1 MAAVQ
6 SVDPV
11 KLGQSLATISQAV
24 QFLKDSGKTPRILV
38 KIARNL
44 GDSLHG
50 QPIIRHFRNL
60 HPNACIVF
68 LCEQRYHGVHEYNGD
83 IDKLFLL
90 PNDLNPQ
97 TRMALWDPIKS
108 NKDIDIAIIPSI
120 NPFQYGHPEN
130 KWLDPHPNITTQYL
144 HNAGIKEPLGGRPVV
159 VNVDYNDRQWAD
171 NFLKKNNA
179 GPLLVGM
186 EYNSYSAP
194 LAWNAAAYSQFVQMV
209 KAKGWHCIS
218 FAGANEPLM
227 PGTLDARGATW
238 RQTVALISKVK
249 YMLGCSSGN
258 TMLAL
263 ASRPQPIIIELNPP
277 DDCRAD
283 QTGYIIPGNYACAV
297 MRPTPA
303 QVAALIEVKPAVG
316 P

>member
-6 SVDPV
+6 SVDPA
-11 KLGQSLATISQAV
+11 KFNQALATISQAV
-24 QFLKDSGKTPRILV
+24 QFLKQSGRTPRILV
-38 KIARNL
+38 KIARNM

-50 QPIIRHFRNL
+50 QPIIRHYRNL
-60 HPNACIVF
+60 YPNACIVF
-68 LCEQRYHGVHEYNGD
+68 LCEQKYHGVHEYNKD

-97 TRMALWDPIKS
+97 TRLALWDPIKT
-108 NKDIDIAIIPSI
+108 NKDIDIAVVPSI
-120 NPFQYGHPEN
+120 NPFQYAHPEN
-130 KWLDPHPNITTQYL
+130 KWLNPHPNIAAQYF
-144 HNAGIKEPLGGRPVV
+144 HNAGINGVPGPIVV
-159 VNVDYNDRQWAD
+159 DVDDNDRRWAD
-171 NFLKKNNA
+171 DFLKRNNA
-179 GPLLVGM
+179 GPRLIGI

-194 LAWNAAAYSQFVQMV
+194 LAWNAAQYGQFVQAV
-209 KAKGWHCIS
+209 KVKGWQCIS
-218 FAGANEPLM
+218 FAGVNESLL

-238 RQTVALISKVK
+238 RQTVALISKTK

-263 ASRPQPIIIELNPP
+263 ASRPQPILIELNPP

-283 QTGYIIPGNYACAV
+283 GTGYVVPGNHAIAV
-297 MRPTPA
+297 MKPQPS
-303 QVAALIEVKPAVG
+303 QVAGLIG